1 MKLALILGSQG
12 EKLKPRLENIKDS
25 LDIECYVSVPTFIDS
40 SLKRDLIFDRVV
52 ILSTLVNDT
61 AIRDLVRF
69 WRNRCRSS
77 EFIFLCREN
86 VDNELAKNILNQFMS
101 AKISTM
107 LVSNTTIQ
115 ILSEAILL
123 SPQKITEK
131 YGIEKYLSVEV
142 DENAGVMF
150 ENPNKPEEPQ
160 VQQEV
165 TPAPAQTQP
174 PTQMQQAQKPQKKKG
189 FLGGLFGGKKSKQKP
204 VMQPQAPAMQPQAP
218 AMQEQVP
225 IMQEQVPQTSQPNV
239 QSTVQTKMPVEEQS
253 PDTNAGVVFGDL
265 PTVEEVD
272 EPVGV
277 YTESEPTFGA
287 TYESTEEQAYMD
299 DVEEESSLEFSM
311 EDAKAHMGEPV
322 YQSAIHHEKPKVNNS
337 SSSSTGY
344 QIFEEDENEFEPDA
358 VEEDYGDVT
367 FSMPEQ
373 HSVYGNPYS
382 DMTEIEEEEESLAG
396 AEAEYRS
403 QNPNVIV
410 KTVTKEVVKHVGG
423 TVTTALNG
431 IINGRLH
438 KTIIVT
444 GDRGSGVTTTAYMLA
459 KKFAE
464 KIPVLYFDCDI
475 DRHGI
480 LSYISY
486 ETFRAYDRT
495 MTEGIKRCRDSSIF
509 GNCVVQYDTN
519 LDILTSD
526 YSCDADDNDIQKA
539 HNVVAENA
547 MNYGVVI
554 VDCPVNKLHLI
565 PDLILTGNTVVCME
579 CSKRGVMNMLC
590 GLEGSPLELR
600 YKRCVMSRGTLLT
613 TKLNKS
619 IKSQMVIDYA
629 DTIFADSG
637 CNWLQMERKDFNGK
651 LTQELL
657 AQIVEG

>member
-1 MKLALILGSQG
+1 MKLALVLGSQG

-25 LDIECYVSVPTFIDS
+25 LDIECYVSVPMFIDS

-69 WRNRCRSS
+69 WKNRCRQS

-86 VDNELAKNILNQFMS
+86 TDTELAKNILNQFMS

-131 YGIEKYLSVEV
+131 YGIEKYLSVEI
-142 DENAGVMF
+142 DEGTDKMF
-150 ENPNKPEEPQ
+150 ESPEKPVEEPVQPQ
-160 VQQEV
+160 VQPQQEQSQKHQKHQKKSFLGGIFGTRRKDIPAKTHAPQVQTPSHQAPV
-165 TPAPAQTQP
+165 TPAPVEGVSQDIEFGCVEQKAPEFGGSESKVEAQTPVQE
-174 PTQMQQAQKPQKKKG
+174 PTSEMV
-189 FLGGLFGGKKSKQKP
+189 FGEST
-204 VMQPQAPAMQPQAP
+204 PA
-218 AMQEQVP
+218 
-225 IMQEQVPQTSQPNV
+225 
-239 QSTVQTKMPVEEQS
+239 EETPTS
-253 PDTNAGVVFGDL
+253 PDVKM
-265 PTVEEVD
+265 
-272 EPVGV
+272 
-277 YTESEPTFGA
+277 ESESRHDLGA
-287 TYESTEEQAYMD
+287 SEPSTEEGVFNG
-299 DVEEESSLEFSM
+299 DVASDSSLVFSI
-311 EDAKAHMGEPV
+311 EEAQKHSEEPA
-322 YQSAIHHEKPKVNNS
+322 YQSAIRHENQKANSTS
-337 SSSSTGY
+337 SSPTGF

-358 VEEDYGDVT
+358 IDEDYGDVT

-373 HSVYGNPYS
+373 NYS
-382 DMTEIEEEEESLAG
+382 RRNMYNDMNEVNEEEESLVG
-396 AEAEYRS
+396 AEENYRK
-403 QNPNVIV
+403 QNPNVVV
-410 KTVTKEVVKHVGG
+410 KTVTKEVTRYVGG

-431 IINGRLH
+431 ILNGRLH

-464 KIPVLYFDCDI
+464 KVPVLYFDCDI

-526 YSCDADDNDIQKA
+526 YSCDADDVDIQKA

-547 MNYGVVI
+547 MNYGIVI
-554 VDCPVNKLHLI
+554 VDCPVSKLHLI

-600 YKRCVMSRGTLLT
+600 YKRCIMSRGTLIA
-613 TKLNKS
+613 TKLNKQ

-637 CNWLQMERKDFNGK
+637 CNWLQMERKDFDGK